1 MGTEQAERAE
11 ARRRAAVFV
20 DGILLRQ
27 GIAHGHDDAALD
39 LALAGERVDGLAD
52 VVRGYHFADEAGL
65 LVEDADLRG
74 VAVGDVGDRVR
85 HIRTERVG
93 LREVFAVEFFPD
105 EVAERLSGQRLVEL
119 QAGAAA
125 GLAGHKRLAGAG
137 RVAGV
142 RGNPGVGTLIDDVVA
157 GEVRV

>member
-1 MGTEQAERAE
+1 MPE
-11 ARRRAAVFV
+11 ARRRTAVFV

-74 VAVGDVGDRVR
+74 VAVGDVGDGFG
-85 HIRTERVG
+85 TSAPSG
-93 LREVFAVEFFPD
+93 SVFARYSP
-105 EVAERLSGQRLVEL
+105 
-119 QAGAAA
+119 
-125 GLAGHKRLAGAG
+125 
-137 RVAGV
+137 
-142 RGNPGVGTLIDDVVA
+142 
-157 GEVRV
+157 